1 MNENLKGYYLNK
13 TGDRVKQLLDRQF
26 IVPTLNS
33 IPDSQ
38 TKTWRDGEYVVT
50 FRIGELCRVKVNG
63 EWEFYRLHDI
73 VNNLRVWQKANTTE
87 IPDLSNYY
95 TKVEV
100 DVKIQEHTPD
110 LSDYYT
116 KDQVDSKIDEYKPD
130 LNDYYT
136 KEQVND
142 EIEQYL
148 DEYYTKDQVR
158 QEIENAQ
165 PDLTTYATKDDV
177 KDAIEAI
184 PPTDLSDYPTKD
196 EVSETVGSAISSIQ
210 FPEDESIKNITQE
223 EYDALFEAD
232 GLSDKTLYFV
242 SKEDHPVALYIGKI
256 LIAQREEGSKGFAY
270 NFPIIF

>member
-26 IVPTLNS
+26 IVPTLDS
-33 IPDSQ
+33 IPNSQ
-38 TKTWRDGEYVVT
+38 TNTWQDGEYTVA

-73 VNNLRVWQKANTTE
+73 VNDLRVWQKANTAE

-95 TKVEV
+95 TK
-100 DVKIQEHTPD
+100 
-110 LSDYYT
+110 
-116 KDQVDSKIDEYKPD
+116 DQVH
-130 LNDYYT
+130 
-136 KEQVND
+136 
-142 EIEQYL
+142 
-148 DEYYTKDQVR
+148 R
-158 QEIENAQ
+158 EIENAQ

-242 SKEDHPVALYIGKI
+242 SKEDYPVALYIGKI